1 MILREIFNLVWINIL
16 ENKRKVMLTSLGIIV
31 GAATIVLV
39 IAIGQG
45 SQKDVEDQFKNLSA
59 GAVEISYS
67 SSTNSRGFGVMVMMG
82 PGGGGSNRSG
92 GNRGGGFPGGGM
104 PGGFGG
110 QTNIRSVELD
120 EEDLEDI
127 LLFVPGI
134 ASGTISATGS
144 ASVMGGDLEEST
156 TATVAAVKPEFQ
168 EVSNLS
174 LAIGDF
180 ITDADDEN
188 VSKVAVIG
196 YDLAVEIFGSPM
208 EAFDSIIVIDGRNYT
223 VAGVL
228 QEMGTMA
235 SGINPD
241 SSVFIPYSTGLK
253 YVLGRNVQPTITVV
267 AEDVGDVEEIVTNV
281 GTVLNQSYPGATF
294 NISDA
299 GSKME
304 AATASTKTMTL
315 LLVSMASIVFVVGG
329 IGIMNVLFVT
339 VKERTREI
347 GILKALGC
355 SRRDILLEFLAE
367 ANMISVFGGVVG
379 VILSLLIMPVLEKFG
394 IRAESSILGI
404 LLALLFA
411 MVTGTVFGFYPAKQ
425 AASLIPIEALSEE

>member
-1 MILREIFNLVWINIL
+1 MILKEIFNLVWINIL

-67 SSTNSRGFGVMVMMG
+67 SSSTGGRGGFGGGMMMG
-82 PGGGGSNRSG
+82 GG
-92 GNRGGGFPGGGM
+92 GNRGGGGFGGGGGM
-104 PGGFGG
+104 PGGGGFGM

-144 ASVMGGDLEEST
+144 ATVMGGDLEEST
-156 TATVAAVKPEFQ
+156 TATVAAVKPEFAD
-168 EVSNLS
+168 VSNLS

-180 ITDADDEN
+180 ITEEDDEN

-208 EAFDSIIVIDGRNYT
+208 EAFDNTIVIDDRNYT

-228 QEMGTMA
+228 QEMGSMA
-235 SGINPD
+235 SGVSPD
-241 SSVFIPYSTGLK
+241 SAVFIPYSTGLK
-253 YVLGRNVQPTITVV
+253 YVLGRGVRPTITVV
-267 AEDVGDVEEIVTNV
+267 AEDVNDVEEIVANV
-281 GTVLNQSYPGATF
+281 GTVLNQSYPGASFT
-294 NISDA
+294 ISDA

-315 LLVSMASIVFVVGG
+315 LLVSMASIVLWWGAS
-329 IGIMNVLFVT
+329 
-339 VKERTREI
+339 
-347 GILKALGC
+347 AL
-355 SRRDILLEFLAE
+355 
-367 ANMISVFGGVVG
+367 
-379 VILSLLIMPVLEKFG
+379 
-394 IRAESSILGI
+394 
-404 LLALLFA
+404 
-411 MVTGTVFGFYPAKQ
+411 
-425 AASLIPIEALSEE
+425 

>member
-1 MILREIFNLVWINIL
+1 MILKEIFNLVWINIL

-67 SSTNSRGFGVMVMMG
+67 SSSTGGRGGFGGGMMMG
-82 PGGGGSNRSG
+82 GG
-92 GNRGGGFPGGGM
+92 GNRGGGGFGGGGGM
-104 PGGFGG
+104 PGGGGFGM

-144 ASVMGGDLEEST
+144 ATVMGGDLEEST
-156 TATVAAVKPEFQ
+156 TATMAAVKPEFAD
-168 EVSNLS
+168 VSNLS

-180 ITDADDEN
+180 ITEEDDEN

-208 EAFDSIIVIDGRNYT
+208 EAFDNTIVIDDRNYT

-228 QEMGTMA
+228 QEMGSMA
-235 SGINPD
+235 SGVSPD
-241 SSVFIPYSTGLK
+241 SAVFIPYSTGLK
-253 YVLGRNVQPTITVV
+253 YVLGRGVRPTITVV
-267 AEDVGDVEEIVTNV
+267 AEDVNDVEEIVANV
-281 GTVLNQSYPGATF
+281 GTVLNQSYPGASFT
-294 NISDA
+294 ISDA

-355 SRRDILLEFLAE
+355 SRKDILLEFLAE
-367 ANMISVFGGVVG
+367 ANMISVFGGVIG
-379 VILSLLIMPVLEKFG
+379 VIVSLLLMPVLEKFG
-394 IRAESSILGI
+394 IRVESSVLGI
-404 LLALLFA
+404 LLALVFA

>member
-67 SSTNSRGFGVMVMMG
+67 SSSGSSRGGMGTGMMMMARPSG
-82 PGGGGSNRSG
+82 G
-92 GNRGGGFPGGGM
+92 GNRGGAPSGMGGFGGGGM
-104 PGGFGG
+104 PM
-110 QTNIRSVELD
+110 QTNIRSVELT

-127 LLFVPGI
+127 LLFVPGL

-144 ASVMGGDLEEST
+144 ATIMGGDLEEST
-156 TATVAAVKPEFQ
+156 TATVAAVKPEFA

-174 LAIGDF
+174 MAIGDF
-180 ITDADDEN
+180 ITDEDDAN

-208 EAFDSIIVIDGRNYT
+208 EAFDNVIVIDDRNYT

-228 QEMGTMA
+228 QEMGSMA
-235 SGINPD
+235 SGVNPD
-241 SSVFIPYSTGLK
+241 SSVFIPYSTGQK

-267 AEDVGDVEEIVTNV
+267 AEDVNDVEEIVSNI
-281 GTVLNQSYPGATF
+281 GTVLNQSYPGASFT
-294 NISDA
+294 ISDA
-299 GSKME
+299 GSKMD
-304 AATASTKTMTL
+304 AATQSTKTMTL

-355 SRRDILLEFLAE
+355 SRKDILLEFLAE
-367 ANMISVFGGVVG
+367 ANMISIFGGVVG
-379 VILSLLIMPVLEKFG
+379 VIVSLLLMPVLEHFG
-394 IRAESSILGI
+394 IRVESSVLGI
-404 LLALLFA
+404 LLALAFA
-411 MVTGTVFGFYPAKQ
+411 MITGTVFGFYPARQ

>member
-1 MILREIFNLVWINIL
+1 MILKEIFNLVWINIL

-67 SSTNSRGFGVMVMMG
+67 SSSTGGRGGFGGGMMMG
-82 PGGGGSNRSG
+82 GG
-92 GNRGGGFPGGGM
+92 GNRGGGGFGGGGGM
-104 PGGFGG
+104 PGGGGFGM

-144 ASVMGGDLEEST
+144 ATVMGGDLEEST
-156 TATVAAVKPEFQ
+156 TATVAAVKPEFAD
-168 EVSNLS
+168 VSNLS

-180 ITDADDEN
+180 ITEEDDEN

-208 EAFDSIIVIDGRNYT
+208 EAFDNTIVIDDRNYT

-228 QEMGTMA
+228 QEMGSMA
-235 SGINPD
+235 SGVSPD
-241 SSVFIPYSTGLK
+241 SAVFIPYSTGLK
-253 YVLGRNVQPTITVV
+253 YVLGRGVRPTITVV
-267 AEDVGDVEEIVTNV
+267 AEDVNDVEEIVANV
-281 GTVLNQSYPGATF
+281 GTVLNQSYPGASFT
-294 NISDA
+294 ISDA

-355 SRRDILLEFLAE
+355 SRKDILLEFLAE
-367 ANMISVFGGVVG
+367 ANMISVFGGVIG
-379 VILSLLIMPVLEKFG
+379 VIVSLLLMPVLEKFG
-394 IRAESSILGI
+394 IRVESVLGI
-404 LLALLFA
+404 LLALVFA

>member
-1 MILREIFNLVWINIL
+1 MILKEIFNLVWINIL

-67 SSTNSRGFGVMVMMG
+67 SSSTGGRGGFGGGMMMMG
-82 PGGGGSNRSG
+82 GG
-92 GNRGGGFPGGGM
+92 GNRGGGGFGGGGGM
-104 PGGFGG
+104 PGGGGFGM

-134 ASGTISATGS
+134 VSGTIS
-144 ASVMGGDLEEST
+144 
-156 TATVAAVKPEFQ
+156 ATVAAVKPEFAD
-168 EVSNLS
+168 VSNLS

-180 ITDADDEN
+180 ITEEDDEN

-208 EAFDSIIVIDGRNYT
+208 EAFDNTIVIDDRNYT

-228 QEMGTMA
+228 QEMGSMA
-235 SGINPD
+235 SGVSPD
-241 SSVFIPYSTGLK
+241 SAVFIPYSTGLK
-253 YVLGRNVQPTITVV
+253 YVLGRGVRPTITVV
-267 AEDVGDVEEIVTNV
+267 AEDVNDVEEIVANV
-281 GTVLNQSYPGATF
+281 GTVLNQSYPGASFT
-294 NISDA
+294 ISDA

-355 SRRDILLEFLAE
+355 SRKDILLEFLAE
-367 ANMISVFGGVVG
+367 ANMISVFGGVIG
-379 VILSLLIMPVLEKFG
+379 VIVSLLLMPVLEKFG
-394 IRAESSILGI
+394 IRVESSVLGI
-404 LLALLFA
+404 LLALVFA